1 MKTLSRSRCVFFQIY
16 FLLITSRVVQLYFV
30 GNLKYG
36 ISTWETVNTLTGSL
50 AASRDCAGWM
60 TLQHHSGGA
69 GGVVREICRAP
80 AVLAAA
86 SCFRF
91 HMTNTYIRIK
101 VNLANVLVD
110 NTKMSN
116 SFEDVMNAER
126 RKCENE
132 NLLCVVVTSQQ
143 MLVEFSNVVYIRKD
157 ILLQYIPVC

>member
-60 TLQHHSGGA
+60 TCSLQHHSSGV

-91 HMTNTYIRIK
+91 QMTNTYIRIK
-101 VNLANVLVD
+101 VNIANVFWTSLKWQIPLQ
-110 NTKMSN
+110 TSLMHK
-116 SFEDVMNAER
+116 R
-126 RKCENE
+126 RKSEFKNRGNHD
-132 NLLCVVVTSQQ
+132 NLCFMSWVL
-143 MLVEFSNVVYIRKD
+143 I
-157 ILLQYIPVC
+157 II